1 MILACPERKFLLR
14 ARRMRR
20 SLRAW
25 RLTCSRRRRSASS
38 ALYLSLHSAFVWL
51 LKSLF
56 CSFLPVQEMA
66 AAERAKR
73 QAQQERDELQDEI
86 NNQAAKK

>member
-1 MILACPERKFLLR
+1 MKDHFCLSVCVPHF
-14 ARRMRR
+14 
-20 SLRAW
+20 
-25 RLTCSRRRRSASS
+25 
-38 ALYLSLHSAFVWL
+38 SLHL
-51 LKSLF
+51 N
-56 CSFLPVQEMA
+56 VQEVA